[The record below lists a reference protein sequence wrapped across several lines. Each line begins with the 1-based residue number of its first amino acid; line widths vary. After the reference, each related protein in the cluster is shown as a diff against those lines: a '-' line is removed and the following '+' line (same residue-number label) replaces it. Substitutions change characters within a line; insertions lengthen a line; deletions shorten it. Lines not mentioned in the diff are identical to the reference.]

1 MKRISPGTVTVGV
14 LAILFGLVAAYAAR
28 RYFDVTPLAQTPVK
42 PKTATVVV
50 PRINLPKYAR
60 IREQDVDVVE
70 VLAKNVPEGAVR
82 LKSRVLFRLVKETV
96 LAGKPVLE
104 KDLFGVGEVPMMSD
118 RLPPGYRAVTLAVDA
133 NSALNGMIQ
142 PDSIVDITLTATNDR
157 PEVGGLATLTLL
169 QGVKVLATSR
179 SRFPASED
187 RPGDMRNI
195 TVAVTPEQANKL
207 ILAQR
212 YGTLS
217 CTLRGSVE
225 GDVVAAN
232 DDGRNLVNPLGLLGL
247 SPITPEP
254 FYPAPAQKTAQI
266 WRGGAVTEV
275 TFNSSAIQEALN
287 ATAVAEGREP
297 TQAVPVSS
305 QQTES
310 GKKPCT
316 ACEAKKAKRR
326 AAMQRRPTLAPATS
340 EPTAATPALPGLD
353 EPSAQS
359 TQAVP
364 AGYGA
369 LSTGQVLQVRVEAEQ
384 VGKTTN

>member
-14 LAILFGLVAAYAAR
+14 LAILFGLVAAYGAR
-28 RYFDVTPLAQTPVK
+28 RYFDVTPLAQTQAK
-42 PKTATVVV
+42 PKTAMVVV

-70 VLAKNVPEGAVR
+70 ILAENAPEGAVR
-82 LKSRVLFRLVKETV
+82 LKSRALFRLVKETV
-96 LAGKPVLE
+96 LAGKPILD

-142 PDSIVDITLTATNDR
+142 PDSIVDITLTATSDR

-169 QGVKVLATSR
+169 QGVQVLATSR

-247 SPITPEP
+247 SPITPQP
-254 FYPAPAQKTAQI
+254 LYPQPVQKTAQI

-275 TFNSSAIQEALN
+275 TFEAPAIQEALN
-287 ATAVAEGREP
+287 ATAVAEGHEA

-305 QQTES
+305 QQTAP

-316 ACEAKKAKRR
+316 SCEKKKAKKQ
-326 AAMQRRPTLAPATS
+326 AQMQQRPTLAPATS
-340 EPTAATPALPGLD
+340 EPTAAAPTLPGLD
-353 EPSAQS
+353 DQPGQS
-359 TQAVP
+359 TQALP

-369 LSTGQVLQVRVEAEQ
+369 QGTGQVLQVRVEAEQ
-384 VGKTTN
+384 VGKATN